1 MFIIKQEA
9 QQKIQYLYDILK
21 QRRDDL
27 GARRDESFASFDVA
41 AKAVRMVA
49 QELQIKIKE

>member
-1 MFIIKQEA
+1 MFILKQEA

-49 QELQIKIKE
+49 QELKIKIKE